1 MATTERITKI
11 AFHTNI
17 TDKSL
22 YVCRLVR
29 KANAAK
35 CRIVVLQ
42 NDPAQLLALDET
54 LWTFA
59 DTSFLPHVFSDDPN
73 AARTPIVL
81 AKDVDQEFPH
91 YELLINLSNQVPANF
106 ARFDRLIE
114 IITTDQDDKLA
125 GRQRYKTYQQAGYTP
140 EHLEVK
146 TA

>member
-1 MATTERITKI
+1 MATTEPATKI

-17 TDKSL
+17 TDKSH
-22 YVCRLVR
+22 YVCRLIR
-29 KANAAK
+29 KANSAN

-42 NDPAQLLALDET
+42 NDLTQLQALDEA

-59 DTSFLPHVFSDDPN
+59 DTSFLPHVLSDDPN
-73 AARTPIVL
+73 AERTAIVL
-81 AKDVDQEFPH
+81 AKDADQKFPH

-106 ARFDRLIE
+106 DRFDRLIE
-114 IITTDQDDKLA
+114 IVTTDHDDKLA

>member
-1 MATTERITKI
+1 MATAEQTTKI

-17 TDKSL
+17 TDKSH
-22 YVCRLVR
+22 YVCRLIR
-29 KANAAK
+29 KANAAN
-35 CRIVVLQ
+35 CRVVVLQ
-42 NDPAQLLALDET
+42 NNLIQLQSLDEA

-59 DTSFLPHVFSDDPN
+59 DTSFLPHVFANDPN
-73 AARTPIVL
+73 AERTAIVL
-81 AKDVDQEFPH
+81 AKDAEQNFPH

-106 ARFDRLIE
+106 ERFGRLIE
-114 IITTDQDDKLA
+114 IVTTDQDDKLA